1 MSGSTM
7 SKPEADMPEEYPSEE
22 AEAPREVVRLPVHLD
37 LVNRLRDAIIEGEF
51 EEGSRLSER
60 LLCERLRVSRSP
72 LREALKTIA
81 AEGLIELLP
90 NRGARV
96 VQLSIEQLRDTYS
109 VVVILEFAAARLACE
124 RATKLQLAELGE
136 LHFRMTKYRLQ
147 GNYREYFKTNLQI
160 HEKIV
165 EASGNPALL
174 ETYRAV
180 SGRIRRSRFFSHQS
194 ANPDGKGYQLL
205 DESFSRASDAHEQ
218 IFEALRARDPDL
230 VETLIRRHYSAKRNL
245 SRLEDSRTIAAN
257 ARDEEPDDDLLET
270 EQGDTN
276 N

>member
-1 MSGSTM
+1 VSTA
-7 SKPEADMPEEYPSEE
+7 EADAPEDHPVQDSGMP
-22 AEAPREVVRLPVHLD
+22 RGVVRLPVHSD
-37 LVNRLRDAIIEGEF
+37 LVSRLRDAIIEGEF

-60 LLCERLRVSRSP
+60 LLCDLLGVSRSP

-96 VQLSIEQLRDTYS
+96 VQLSIEQLRDTYG
-109 VVVILEFAAARLACE
+109 VVAILEVAAARLACE
-124 RATKLQLAELGE
+124 KATEMQIAELGE

-165 EASGNPALL
+165 EAAGNPALL
-174 ETYRAV
+174 ETYRSV

-194 ANPDGKGYQLL
+194 LDPTGAGYQLL
-205 DESFSRASDAHEQ
+205 DESFSRASDAHER
-218 IFEALRARDPDL
+218 IFEALRARDADL
-230 VETLIRRHYSAKRNL
+230 VEALIRRHYSENGNL
-245 SRLEDSRTIAAN
+245 SRLENSRQAAAKAGN
-257 ARDEEPDDDLLET
+257 EDPEDELR
-270 EQGDTN
+270 QGELSDASN
-276 N
+276 